1 VEPLRIRPRITG
13 LPISGLPG
21 SDHDPV
27 DTHEPTIGLNGPP
40 IDFAA
45 YHFDPHTLLAVL
57 LLSLAIAILFMTALI
72 PDKQMRNRKAFRH
85 ILARMRVRRRQRRR
99 RKSKGNHLQP

>member
-1 VEPLRIRPRITG
+1 M
-13 LPISGLPG
+13 
-21 SDHDPV
+21 HK
-27 DTHEPTIGLNGPP
+27 PTIDLNGPP

-72 PDKQMRNRKAFRH
+72 PDKHTAMRKGKAFSRL
-85 ILARMRVRRRQRRR
+85 LARIKDKVLRREP
-99 RKSKGNHLQP
+99 RKSKGINQ